1 MSAVGVGD
9 LFFGVAQVDP
19 LGAGFA
25 GMMNGPA
32 VSFHWWDLPALRQSL
47 ICSGGRFYLRRL
59 GRGGYGGED
68 SQEADHGWKRI
79 NDE

>member
-25 GMMNGPA
+25 GDDE
-32 VSFHWWDLPALRQSL
+32 W
-47 ICSGGRFYLRRL
+47 SGGFFPLVGFACVAAEFDLFGEGDFICGGL
-59 GRGGYGGED
+59 GAGGYGGED
-68 SQEADHGWKRI
+68 SEADHGWK
-79 NDE
+79 DK